1 MRVSS
6 IAALNAYLAEF
17 YRPAIE
23 RARAGLPYAAPTP
36 QRTTD
41 AAQPVAPV
49 PVAEAAC
56 IGTFR
61 HAGSVV
67 VRIHEKGTQRG

>member
-1 MRVSS
+1 MQINS
-6 IAALNAYLAEF
+6 IAALNAFHKSF
-17 YRPAIE
+17 YREAC
-23 RARAGLPYAAPTP
+23 ARAALGEPYVAPQP

-41 AAQPVAPV
+41 AAAQ

-61 HAGSVV
+61 HAGGVV